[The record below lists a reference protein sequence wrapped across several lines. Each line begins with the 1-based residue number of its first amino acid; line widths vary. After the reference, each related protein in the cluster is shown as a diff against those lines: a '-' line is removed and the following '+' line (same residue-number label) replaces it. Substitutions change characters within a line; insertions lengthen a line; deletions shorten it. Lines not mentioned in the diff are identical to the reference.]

1 MVRHGKPAWVVRSGT
16 RKKKGTTQTKRKG
29 KEGNFGAIICL
40 EAYYA
45 RVKKDE
51 KNRIKWGLSLV
62 TKKRKRNFK
71 KIEPN
76 KDEKKIKRIGVTG
89 GG

>member
-1 MVRHGKPAWVVRSGT
+1 M
-16 RKKKGTTQTKRKG
+16 
-29 KEGNFGAIICL
+29 
-40 EAYYA
+40 
-45 RVKKDE
+45 KKDE